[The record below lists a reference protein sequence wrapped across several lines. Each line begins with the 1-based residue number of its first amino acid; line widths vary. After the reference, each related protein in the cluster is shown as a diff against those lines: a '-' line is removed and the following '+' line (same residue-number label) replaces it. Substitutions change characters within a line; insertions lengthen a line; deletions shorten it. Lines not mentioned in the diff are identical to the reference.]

1 MQQEEERGWLTGN
14 DRRQWSGG
22 AKEWKNTGKD
32 QYALRKRRWSDT
44 ESEASG
50 EIGVRGRKTRKREGE
65 NKLPDREQCLA
76 PLPLAE
82 GGTMKSP
89 FRPSLEILSQ

>member
-1 MQQEEERGWLTGN
+1 MQQEEEQGWLRGS

-32 QYALRKRRWSDT
+32 PYAFRKRRW
-44 ESEASG
+44 ERYG
-50 EIGVRGRKTRKREGE
+50 IRGKRRDWSKREK
-65 NKLPDREQCLA
+65 NKKKLPDREQCLA